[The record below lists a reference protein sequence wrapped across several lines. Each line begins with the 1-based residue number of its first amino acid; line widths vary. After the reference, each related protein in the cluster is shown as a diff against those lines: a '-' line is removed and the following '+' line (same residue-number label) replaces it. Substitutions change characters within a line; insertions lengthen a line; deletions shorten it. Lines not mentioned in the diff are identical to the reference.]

1 MTGEERDRL
10 LDELLK
16 DCKTPDDILGKQGLV
31 QQLTKRAVERA
42 LSAEM
47 TEHLGYER
55 NERALDRREN
65 TRNGNTSKTVL
76 ADSGAIALEVPRDRD
91 GSFEPKL
98 VRKGQRRLA
107 GFDEKVI
114 ALYARGLSTREI
126 QAHLEELYSVEV
138 SPALISAVTE
148 QVSDEVRAWQS
159 RGLDTLYPIIYF
171 DALFVK
177 TRQTGPASVR
187 AVYLALGI
195 TAQGQKELL
204 GLWMAASEGATF
216 WLGIFTELQARGLK
230 DCFVACVEGLS
241 GFAQALEAVYPNTA
255 VQLCI
260 VHKVRSSLRYV
271 PWKARKA
278 VAAGLR
284 AVYSAP
290 TLKQAEAA
298 LEDFARTWDGEY
310 PTISRSWRQDWGA
323 LSTFFDYPPILR
335 KVLYTTNAI
344 ESLNYSL
351 RRVLKNRGAFPD
363 DDSVLKV
370 LYLAIE
376 RAAKKWTMPIHDWP
390 TVINRFVIMFGN
402 RMTLESVT
410 QKN

>member
-1 MTGEERDRL
+1 MTSEEQDRL

-16 DCKTPDDILGKQGLV
+16 ECKSPEDILGKHGLLR
-31 QQLTKRAVERA
+31 QLTKRAVERA
-42 LSAEM
+42 LAGEM
-47 TEHLGYER
+47 TAHLGYEPH
-55 NERALDRREN
+55 ERGEQAREN
-65 TRNGNTSKTVL
+65 TRNGKTAKTVL
-76 ADSGAIALEVPRDRD
+76 SESGAIELEVPRDRD

-98 VRKGQRRLA
+98 VRKRQRRLE

-114 ALYARGLSTREI
+114 ALYARGLTTREI
-126 QAHLEELYSVEV
+126 QGHLEELYGVEV

-148 QVSDEVRAWQS
+148 QVAEEERVWQS
-159 RGLDTLYPIIYF
+159 RGLDALYPIIYF

-177 TRQTGPASVR
+177 TRQTGPASLR

-195 TAQGQKELL
+195 TREGRKELL
-204 GLWMAASEGATF
+204 GLWAAATEGAKF
-216 WLGIFTELQARGLK
+216 WLGVLTELQARGLK
-230 DCFVACVEGLS
+230 DCFVACVDGLT
-241 GFAQALEAVYPNTA
+241 GFAEALQAVYPRTA

-260 VHKVRSSLRYV
+260 VHKVRNSLRYV

-278 VAAGLR
+278 VAADLR
-284 AVYSAP
+284 TIYSAP
-290 TLKQAEAA
+290 SLKEAETA
-298 LEDFARTWDGEY
+298 LERFAETWDAQY
-310 PTISRSWRQDWGA
+310 PTISRSWRKDWAA
-323 LSTFFDYPPILR
+323 LSTFFDYPPQLR

-370 LYLAIE
+370 LHLAIE

-390 TVINRFVIMFGN
+390 TVVNRFVIMFGE
-402 RMTLESVT
+402 RMTLEEVT
-410 QKN
+410 QKT